1 MGGMEAT
8 EVIRSYEMHRGIQP
22 IPIIAL
28 TAHAM
33 IGDRERCLQAGMD
46 DHITSACIFSLSL
59 SLMLT
64 LLMLFF
70 FNTRAIE
77 PLRRGDLLNAINKLA
92 SERGATGGLKGHFL
106 LRRAAAAVTNLPH
119 YT

>member
-1 MGGMEAT
+1 
-8 EVIRSYEMHRGIQP
+8 VY
-22 IPIIAL
+22 
-28 TAHAM
+28 
-33 IGDRERCLQAGMD
+33 
-46 DHITSACIFSLSL
+46 IFSLSL
-59 SLMLT
+59 SHVDSIDVV
-64 LLMLFF
+64 F